1 MLEFIRENQ
10 ALSGW
15 IAAASLLMFVGGL
28 IVMPILVVRMRSD
41 YFLGRKPPP
50 GSWSGR
56 HRVSRIAIFVVKNVV
71 GLILLLLGIA
81 MLVLP
86 GQGIITILVGISLLN
101 FPGKRRL
108 ELKII
113 RQPPVLQAVTLAPRH
128 GPSHSLENCRSGS
141 PLERISD
148 RATAP

>member
-1 MLEFIRENQ
+1 MLEFIRSNQ

-15 IAAASLLMFVGGL
+15 IVAISLLMFVGGL
-28 IVMPILVVRMRSD
+28 IVMPILVARMRSD

-50 GSWSGR
+50 ESWSGR
-56 HRVSRIAIFVVKNVV
+56 HRVTRFVLKGLKNLV

-108 ELKII
+108 ELRLI
-113 RQPPVLQAVTLAPRH
+113 RQPPVLQAINWIRSKAGKLPLRLPPRD
-128 GPSHSLENCRSGS
+128 ENDG
-141 PLERISD
+141 
-148 RATAP
+148 AGAA